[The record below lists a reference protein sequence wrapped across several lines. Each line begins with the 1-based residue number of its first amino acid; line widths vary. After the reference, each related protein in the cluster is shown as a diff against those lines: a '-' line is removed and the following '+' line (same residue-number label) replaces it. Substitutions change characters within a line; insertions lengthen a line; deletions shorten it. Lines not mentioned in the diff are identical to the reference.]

1 MTPKNQPNT
10 LNDSLEIT
18 GLTHDGRGV
27 ARHNGKTIFVNQ
39 AVPGDSVKAKITQS
53 SDKFDEADCLE
64 ILTPSKDRVEPFCEY
79 YAICG
84 GCQLQHLSLDAQRF
98 WKNQNFMTD
107 LIQAVDSKQCKTVEP
122 LIGTG
127 IGYRRRARL
136 GLVINK
142 KDKIA
147 RLGFR
152 QKSSNELIDIK
163 NCPVLSP
170 ALNQAIQ
177 DNRAE
182 LLDTASRAY
191 KEITFVEADNGIFIN
206 NSTDKADDSE
216 SNTTALPYYQ
226 LNTEVNKTPTTLTL
240 EFPKNGFIQINA
252 EQNKIMVNQAVS
264 WLNLEP
270 SHKVLDLFCGVG
282 NFTLPIAQQVSQVV
296 GIEGEKSLVDVANH
310 NAQLNQLDNV
320 KFDKANL
327 FNDMRPLP
335 WFKNNKYDRIL
346 LDPGRQGAFDLCKT
360 LGLLKADI
368 IVYVSCHA
376 ATLIRD
382 IKELEKQGYRLTKA
396 CLIDMF
402 PHTTHTEVMVQL
414 TKTQKATPKVKK
426 RPIFRL

>member
-1 MTPKNQPNT
+1 MTQKNQPNT
-10 LNDSLEIT
+10 LIDSLEIT

-39 AVPGDSVKAKITQS
+39 AVPGDIVKAKITQS
-53 SDKFDEADCLE
+53 LDKLDEAECLE
-64 ILTPSKDRVEPFCEY
+64 ILTPSTDRVEPFCEY
-79 YAICG
+79 YASCG

-98 WKNQNFMTD
+98 RKNQNFMTG
-107 LIQAVDSKQCKTVEP
+107 LFQAVDSKQCKTVEP

-136 GLVINK
+136 GLVISK

-152 QKSSNELIDIK
+152 QKSSNELVDIT

-170 ALNQAIQ
+170 ALNQAIL

-182 LLDTASRAY
+182 LLETASRAY
-191 KEITFVEADNGIFIN
+191 KEIIFVEADNGIFIN
-206 NSTDKADDSE
+206 RSTEKAGDNE
-216 SNTTALPYYQ
+216 SISTALPYYQ
-226 LNTEVNKTPTTLTL
+226 LDTEVNQTPTKLTF
-240 EFPKNGFIQINA
+240 EFPKDGFIQVNA
-252 EQNKIMVNQAVS
+252 EQNKAMVKQAID
-264 WLNLEP
+264 WLKLDA
-270 SHKVLDLFCGVG
+270 SHTVLDLFCGIG
-282 NFTLPIAQQVSQVV
+282 NFTLPIAQQVSQVI

-335 WFKNNKYDRIL
+335 WFHNNQYDRIL
-346 LDPGRQGAFDLCKT
+346 LDPGRQGAFELCKT
-360 LGLLKADI
+360 LGLLNAQI
-368 IVYVSCHA
+368 IVYVSCNA
-376 ATLIRD
+376 ATLTRD

-396 CLIDMF
+396 GLIDMF

-414 TKTQKATPKVKK
+414 TKTQKTAPKVRK